1 MEGSPDA
8 APRMATA
15 VGCLTQA
22 ALAAPAVAADAMPH
36 DAAAAAAARWMLA
49 ASAADRLHAAPAISV
64 SAAAA
69 TVACAPGIVRQQMM
83 ILKPKMM

>member
-36 DAAAAAAARWMLA
+36 APA
-49 ASAADRLHAAPAISV
+49 ASAAHRKHAASAAVRLHAAPAISV

-69 TVACAPGIVRQQMM
+69 TVACAPGTVRQQMM